1 MKKQYYIMSLVI
13 LIVIIGIII
22 FFINRKKSDDSGVEN
37 ILLTNEIQNLSNIID
52 ENNIIQNV
60 FSEQAESDNLD
71 EIRNMQTQINSTANP
86 NIYKIEEEYDGRK
99 ILQIKPEVQ
108 YVVDLAGVLKNGKP
122 LENEINELLKGVP
135 NKNGIWISEQSRQKF
150 LNLLANNNINNF
162 YISDDGYLQSSEST
176 ESQLAIKLEN
186 MLNSDNLYVINMTGI
201 AYERDYISG
210 EIVEYPFEDMDPYQI
225 IQPYKTGNKII
236 LEITSNKNARLSDN
250 EILEA
255 IITYE

>member
-162 YISDDGYLQSSEST
+162 YI
-176 ESQLAIKLEN
+176 
-186 MLNSDNLYVINMTGI
+186 
-201 AYERDYISG
+201 
-210 EIVEYPFEDMDPYQI
+210 
-225 IQPYKTGNKII
+225 
-236 LEITSNKNARLSDN
+236 
-250 EILEA
+250 
-255 IITYE
+255 